1 MIDYKSK
8 PHRNWLS
15 STAYY
20 IYLLPENLVHS
31 AGIDWMSLK
40 PLFQRRRYEKNDSLP
55 FI

>member
-1 MIDYKSK
+1 MIDCKSK

-31 AGIDWMSLK
+31 AGIDWDVLETIIPK
-40 PLFQRRRYEKNDSLP
+40 KAL
-55 FI
+55 